1 MTVEE
6 QDRTIAELGWT
17 IEEQGQTIAELGR
30 TIEAQM
36 ETLSSLQQQVEH
48 LLEVDRRRSRKEI
61 KNAKRRIARR
71 IVAVVV
77 E

>member
-1 MTVEE
+1 MIAEQSRTVEE
-6 QDRTIAELGWT
+6 QDR
-17 IEEQGQTIAELGR
+17 TIAELGR

-36 ETLSSLQQQVEH
+36 ETLSNLQQQVEH